1 MGDRRL
7 MSSRLKKLLQILL
20 GFLLAGL
27 FMYLAFRGV
36 SLKDLWASLQDVDYF
51 WVSLLIPI
59 TLISHWLRAVR
70 WAYLLSPVK
79 ENISHHKLFS
89 AVMIGFMVNNVLP
102 RVGEVMRAF
111 AIGRSEGISKTTAFG
126 TVVVERI
133 IDMATFL
140 FILCI
145 VLFFSPNA
153 LDPFFDNVD
162 AVRPF
167 FLVGSILFLGIFALL
182 FFKGETLFSLLN
194 VLKRFIPNRF
204 VGQYERLVESFLSGF
219 GVAKKHDK
227 LAMIMILSL
236 LIYFF
241 YALSMYIPFYAMN
254 LIAQK
259 NLGFGA
265 AVILL
270 MISTMAF
277 ALPAPGALGTYH
289 SFVKIA
295 LMGLY
300 GIDGFTALS
309 YTIITHEAGYIIT
322 TVVGLFYFLRD
333 HLRFSEVV
341 RESTDTNTV

>member
-7 MSSRLKKLLQILL
+7 MSSRMKKLLQTLV
-20 GFLLAGL
+20 GFILAGV

-36 SLKDLWASLQDVDYF
+36 SFDDLWASLQDVDYF
-51 WVSLLIPI
+51 WVALLIPI
-59 TLISHWLRAVR
+59 TIVSHWLRAVR

-111 AIGRSEGISKTTAFG
+111 AVGRSEGISKTTAFG

-133 IDMATFL
+133 IDMVTFL

-145 VLFFSPNA
+145 VLFLSPNA

-167 FLVGSILFLGIFALL
+167 FLVGSVLFLGIFALL

-194 VLKRFIPNRF
+194 MLKRFVPK
-204 VGQYERLVESFLSGF
+204 RLVGRYESLVDAFLSGF
-219 GVAKKHDK
+219 GVAKKYDK
-227 LAMIMILSL
+227 LAIIIILSL

-241 YALSMYIPFYAMN
+241 YALSLYVPFYAFSV
-254 LIAQK
+254 IADK

-265 AVILL
+265 SVILL
-270 MISTMAF
+270 MISTIAF

-289 SFVKIA
+289 SFLTIA
-295 LMGLY
+295 LIGLY
-300 GIDGFTALS
+300 GIDRSTALS
-309 YTIITHEAGYIIT
+309 FSIITHETGYIIT
-322 TVVGLFYFLRD
+322 TVVGLFYFLKD

>member
-1 MGDRRL
+1 
-7 MSSRLKKLLQILL
+7 MSPRLKNLLQIVT
-20 GFLLAGL
+20 GFFLAGL

-36 SLKDLWASLQDVDYF
+36 SFDDLWASLQNVDYL
-51 WVSLLIPI
+51 WVSLLLPI
-59 TLISHWLRAVR
+59 TIISHWLRAVR

-79 ENISHHKLFS
+79 EDISHHKLFS

-111 AIGRSEGISKTTAFG
+111 ALGRSEGISKTTAFG

-133 IDMATFL
+133 IDMVTFL

-145 VLFFSPNA
+145 VLFISPNA
-153 LDPFFDNVD
+153 LDPFFDDVS
-162 AVRPF
+162 AVRPL
-167 FLVGSILFLGIFALL
+167 FLVGSVLFFGIFALL

-194 VLKRFIPNRF
+194 ILKRFVPTRF
-204 VGQYERLVESFLSGF
+204 VGKYEKLVEAFLTGF
-219 GVAKKHDK
+219 GVSKRHDK
-227 LAMIMILSL
+227 LAMIIILSL

-241 YALSMYIPFYAMN
+241 YALSLYVPFYAFSV
-254 LIAQK
+254 IADK

-289 SFVKIA
+289 SFLTAA

-300 GIDGFTALS
+300 GVDRFTALS
-309 YTIITHEAGYIIT
+309 FSIITHEAGYIIT
-322 TVVGLFYFLRD
+322 TVVGLFYFLKD
-333 HLRFSEVV
+333 HLRISEVV
-341 RESTDTNTV
+341 RETTDTNTV

>member
-1 MGDRRL
+1 
-7 MSSRLKKLLQILL
+7 MSPRLKNLLQIVT
-20 GFLLAGL
+20 GFFLAGL

-36 SLKDLWASLQDVDYF
+36 SFDDLWASLQNVDYF
-51 WVSLLIPI
+51 WVSLLLPI
-59 TLISHWLRAVR
+59 TIISHWLRAVR

-79 ENISHHKLFS
+79 EDISHHKLFS

-111 AIGRSEGISKTTAFG
+111 AVGRSEGISKTTAFG

-133 IDMATFL
+133 IDMVTFL

-145 VLFFSPNA
+145 VLFISPNA
-153 LDPFFDNVD
+153 LDPFFDDVS
-162 AVRPF
+162 AVRPL
-167 FLVGSILFLGIFALL
+167 FLVGSVLFFGIFALL

-194 VLKRFIPNRF
+194 ILKRFVPTRF
-204 VGQYERLVESFLSGF
+204 VGKYEKLVEAFLTGF
-219 GVAKKHDK
+219 GVSKRHDK
-227 LAMIMILSL
+227 LAMIIILSL

-241 YALSMYIPFYAMN
+241 YALSLYVPFYAFSV
-254 LIAQK
+254 IADK

-289 SFVKIA
+289 SFLTAA

-300 GIDGFTALS
+300 GVDRFTALS
-309 YTIITHEAGYIIT
+309 FSIITHEAGYIIT
-322 TVVGLFYFLRD
+322 TVVGLFYFLKD
-333 HLRFSEVV
+333 HLRISEVV
-341 RESTDTNTV
+341 RETTDTNTV